1 MAHTVAARRTR
12 AAGGSL
18 RLAPT
23 LFRILLVAVLAAALA
38 GLNVLI
44 APQAHA
50 ADVLVVPSGET
61 TPVPSSSDA
70 ADDTAVW
77 IHPTDPSQSVVIG
90 TDKLSTGGVG
100 VYDLSGRQLHFY
112 LHGSMN
118 NVDLRYNFPLG
129 SERVALVG
137 VTERNVESTGVRFY
151 KVNVADRS
159 LTEVGRIST
168 PGRPRGFGMYHSPAS
183 GKYYAFVHDFNTNVI
198 TQFELDG
205 ANGSVR
211 GTAVRSFDNGD
222 SSEGISAD
230 DELQRLYVSE
240 EKVGLWRYGAEPGDG
255 STRSL
260 VDRTVATGGRIVENV
275 KNSAIYYGRQGTG
288 YLIVSSQG
296 GSNFVV
302 YNRGDNAFVGS
313 FKIVAGGGVDG
324 VNGQDGIDVT
334 NFPLGPSYPAGLFT
348 SQDHNNTDAGN
359 GNSGNQ
365 NHKLV
370 SWQQIA
376 DAFSPRLLVDT
387 TFDPRQIGAEDGGGD
402 PVPDTTPPDTSI
414 TGGPSGTSGSTSAEF
429 TFTATEP
436 GTFECALDGGAF
448 EGCASPKRYA
458 DLAVGSH
465 VFTVRATDA
474 AGNADPTPAERTW
487 LIDTTAPQTEIL
499 TTTAD
504 AYVSS
509 GAATA
514 NYGTAPK
521 LSVDNSPVENA
532 YLKFDMSAL
541 AGRTI
546 VSAKLQIRATTSGS
560 VGTQNVRL
568 VTDDTWTES
577 GLTYS
582 TRPALGTSVLGTA
595 GPVSSNT
602 NYEVPLTAS
611 ALQGELG
618 GILSL
623 GINTTSNDGADFG
636 SRETTTPPRL
646 VLQLGS
652 GTGTPP
658 GDTTAPTVTSV
669 TPAENAADAAVTGNV
684 TATFSEAMDSTTV
697 NNTTFTLAEGT
708 STTPVNAV
716 VTLSNNTA
724 TLDPTANLNPGTQY
738 TARVTGAKDSSG
750 NAVIAKTWTFTTAAA
765 TTPPET
771 VTVTLTAT
779 ADAYVSSGAAT
790 ANYGTAPKLAVDNSP
805 VENAYL
811 KFDVSALA
819 GKTIVSAKLQLRATT
834 SGSVGMQNVR
844 LVTDDTWT
852 ESGLTYST
860 RPALGSSVLGS
871 LGPVA
876 SNTSYEVT
884 LSASALQGELGGILS
899 LGINAT
905 SSDGA
910 DFGSRETS
918 TPPKLVLQLQ

>member
-1 MAHTVAARRTR
+1 MAHTVSVRRAQ

-18 RLAPT
+18 RHAPT
-23 LFRILLVAVLAAALA
+23 LFRLLLAAVLAAALA
-38 GLNVLI
+38 GLTVLI
-44 APQAHA
+44 APPAHA
-50 ADVLVVPSGET
+50 ADVLVTPSAET

-70 ADDTAVW
+70 ADDTAIW

-168 PGRPRGFGMYHSPAS
+168 PGRPRGFGMYHSPVS

-205 ANGSVR
+205 SNGSVR

-255 STRSL
+255 STRAL

-296 GSNFVV
+296 GSNFVI

-313 FKIVAGGGVDG
+313 FKIVDGGGVDG

-334 NFPLGPSYPAGLFT
+334 NFPLGPSFPAGLFT
-348 SQDHNNTDAGN
+348 SQDHNNTNAGN

-370 SWQQIA
+370 SWQRIA
-376 DAFSPRLLVDT
+376 DAFTPRLLVDN
-387 TFDPRQIGAEDGGGD
+387 TFDPRQIGAEGGGGD
-402 PVPDTTPPDTSI
+402 PGPDTTPPDTSI
-414 TGGPSGTSGSTSAEF
+414 TGGPSGTSSSTSADF
-429 TFTATEP
+429 TFAATEP

-448 EGCASPKRYA
+448 EGCTSPKKYA

-465 VFTVRATDA
+465 VFAVRATDA
-474 AGNADPTPAERTW
+474 AGNSDPTPAERTW
-487 LIDTTAPQTEIL
+487 GIDTSAPQTETL
-499 TTTAD
+499 APTAD

-509 GAATA
+509 AATTT
-514 NYGTAPK
+514 NYGTASK
-521 LSVDNSPVENA
+521 LAVDNSPVENA
-532 YLKFDMSAL
+532 YLKFDLSGL

-546 VSAKLQIRATTSGS
+546 VSAKLELRATTSGS
-560 VGTQNVRL
+560 KGTQNVRL
-568 VTDDTWTES
+568 VTEDTWTES

-582 TRPALGTSVLGTA
+582 TRPALGSSVLGSV
-595 GPVSSNT
+595 GPVTTNT
-602 NYEVPLTAS
+602 GYEVPLSAS
-611 ALQGELG
+611 ALQGEVG

-623 GINTTSNDGADFG
+623 GINATSSDGADFG

-658 GDTTAPTVTSV
+658 ADTTAPTVTSV
-669 TPAENAADAAVTGNV
+669 TPAENAPDAAVTGNV

-697 NNTTFTLAEGT
+697 NGATFTLAEGT
-708 STTPVNAV
+708 STTPVDAV
-716 VTLSNNTA
+716 VNLSNNTA
-724 TLDPTANLNPGTQY
+724 TLDPIANLNPGTQY

-750 NAVIAKTWTFTTAAA
+750 NTVIAKTWTFTAAAA
-765 TTPPET
+765 TSPSE
-771 VTVTLTAT
+771 TVTLTPT
-779 ADAYVSSGAAT
+779 ADAYVSSAAT
-790 ANYGTAPKLAVDNSP
+790 TTNYGTASKLAVDNSP
-805 VENAYL
+805 VDNSYL
-811 KFDVSALA
+811 KFDLSGLA
-819 GKTIVSAKLQLRATT
+819 GRTIVSAKLELRVTT
-834 SGSVGMQNVR
+834 SGSTGTQTVR
-844 LVTDDTWT
+844 LVTEDSWT

-871 LGPVA
+871 VGPVTV
-876 SNTSYEVT
+876 NTGYEVP
-884 LSASALQGELGGILS
+884 LSASALQGEVGGILS

-910 DFGSRETS
+910 DFGSRETT
-918 TPPKLVLQLQ
+918 TPPRLVLQLQ

>member
-1 MAHTVAARRTR
+1 MAHTVSVRRTQL
-12 AAGGSL
+12 AGASL
-18 RLAPT
+18 RDAPT
-23 LFRILLVAVLAAALA
+23 LLRLLLVAVLATALA
-38 GLNVLI
+38 GLSILI

-50 ADVLVVPSGET
+50 ADVLVTPSAET

-70 ADDTAVW
+70 ADDTAIW

-129 SERVALVG
+129 SERIALVG

-168 PGRPRGFGMYHSPAS
+168 PGRPRGFGMYHSPVS

-198 TQFELDG
+198 SQFELDG
-205 ANGSVR
+205 SNGSVR

-240 EKVGLWRYGAEPGDG
+240 EEVGVWRYGAEPGDG
-255 STRSL
+255 STRTL
-260 VDRTVATGGRIVENV
+260 VDRTVATGGRIADNI
-275 KNSAIYYGRQGTG
+275 KNTAIFYGRQGTG

-296 GSNFVV
+296 GSNFVI

-313 FKIVAGGGVDG
+313 FKITDGGGVDG

-348 SQDHNNTDAGN
+348 SQDHNNTNAGN

-370 SWQQIA
+370 SWQRIA
-376 DAFSPRLLVDT
+376 NAFSPPLLVDT
-387 TFDPRQIGAEDGGGD
+387 TFDPRQIGAAGGGAD
-402 PVPDTTPPDTSI
+402 PGPDTTAPNTSI
-414 TGGPSGTSGSTSAEF
+414 TGGPSGTSSSTSAEF
-429 TFTATEP
+429 NFAATEP

-448 EGCASPKRYA
+448 QGCTSPKKYA

-465 VFTVRATDA
+465 VFAVRATDA
-474 AGNADPTPAERTW
+474 AGNSDPTPAERTW
-487 LIDTTAPQTEIL
+487 VIDTSAPQTESL
-499 TTTAD
+499 APTAD

-509 GAATA
+509 GTTTT

-532 YLKFDMSAL
+532 YLKFDL
-541 AGRTI
+541 
-546 VSAKLQIRATTSGS
+546 
-560 VGTQNVRL
+560 
-568 VTDDTWTES
+568 
-577 GLTYS
+577 
-582 TRPALGTSVLGTA
+582 
-595 GPVSSNT
+595 
-602 NYEVPLTAS
+602 
-611 ALQGELG
+611 
-618 GILSL
+618 
-623 GINTTSNDGADFG
+623 
-636 SRETTTPPRL
+636 
-646 VLQLGS
+646 
-652 GTGTPP
+652 
-658 GDTTAPTVTSV
+658 
-669 TPAENAADAAVTGNV
+669 
-684 TATFSEAMDSTTV
+684 
-697 NNTTFTLAEGT
+697 
-708 STTPVNAV
+708 
-716 VTLSNNTA
+716 
-724 TLDPTANLNPGTQY
+724 
-738 TARVTGAKDSSG
+738 
-750 NAVIAKTWTFTTAAA
+750 
-765 TTPPET
+765 
-771 VTVTLTAT
+771 
-779 ADAYVSSGAAT
+779 
-790 ANYGTAPKLAVDNSP
+790 
-805 VENAYL
+805 
-811 KFDVSALA
+811 SALA

-834 SGSVGMQNVR
+834 SGSTGTQNVR

-871 LGPVA
+871 VGPVTA
-876 SNTSYEVT
+876 NTSYEVP
-884 LSASALQGELGGILS
+884 LSASALQGEVGGLLSVGMNTTSGDGADFGSRETTTPPKLVLQLGSGTGTPPTDATAPTVTSVTPAENAPDAAVTGNVTATFSEAMDSTTVNGSTFTLAEGTSTTPVDAVVSLNNNTATLDPTANLKPATQYTARVSGAKDSAGNTVIAKTWTFTTAAATTPSETVTLTATADTYVSSGAATVNFGTAPKLAVDNSPVENAYLKFDLSALAGKTIVSAKLQLRATTSGSTGTQNVRLVTDDTWTESSLTYSTRRALGSSVLGSLGPVTANTNDAVPLTASALQGEVGGILS

-910 DFGSRETS
+910 DFGSRETT
-918 TPPKLVLQLQ
+918 TPPKLVLQLQQP

>member
-1 MAHTVAARRTR
+1 MRH
-12 AAGGSL
+12 
-18 RLAPT
+18 APT
-23 LFRILLVAVLAAALA
+23 LLRLLLVAVLAAALA

-50 ADVLVVPSGET
+50 ADVLVTPSAET

-70 ADDTAVW
+70 ADDTAIW

-129 SERVALVG
+129 SERTALVG

-168 PGRPRGFGMYHSPAS
+168 PGRPRGFGMYHSPVS

-205 ANGSVR
+205 SNGSVR

-230 DELQRLYVSE
+230 DELQRVYVSE

-296 GSNFVV
+296 GSNFVI

-313 FKIVAGGGVDG
+313 FKIVDGGGIDG

-348 SQDHNNTDAGN
+348 SQDHNNTNAGN

-370 SWQQIA
+370 SWQRIA

-387 TFDPRQIGAEDGGGD
+387 TFDPRQIGAVGGGD
-402 PVPDTTPPDTSI
+402 RGPDTAPPDTSI
-414 TGGPSGTSGSTSAEF
+414 SGGPSGTSSSTSAEF

-448 EGCASPKRYA
+448 EGCTSPKNYA

-465 VFTVRATDA
+465 VFAVRATDA
-474 AGNADPTPAERTW
+474 AGNSDPTPAERTW
-487 LIDTTAPQTEIL
+487 VIDMSAPQTVTL
-499 TTTAD
+499 APTAD

-509 GAATA
+509 AAATT

-521 LSVDNSPVENA
+521 LAVDNSPVENA
-532 YLKFDMSAL
+532 YVKFDLSGL
-541 AGRTI
+541 AGKTI
-546 VSAKLQIRATTSGS
+546 VSAKLQLRATTSGS
-560 VGTQNVRL
+560 LGTQNVRL
-568 VTDDTWTES
+568 VTEDAWTES
-577 GLTYS
+577 GLMYS
-582 TRPALGTSVLGTA
+582 TRPALGSSVLGSV
-595 GPVSSNT
+595 GPVTGNT
-602 NYEVPLTAS
+602 GYEVPLSAS

-623 GINTTSNDGADFG
+623 GINTTSGDGADFG
-636 SRETTTPPRL
+636 SRETTTPPTL

-658 GDTTAPTVTSV
+658 EDTTAPTVASV
-669 TPAENAADAAVTGNV
+669 TPAENAPDAAVTGNV
-684 TATFSEAMDSTTV
+684 TATFSEAMNSTTV
-697 NNTTFTLAEGT
+697 NGTTFTLAEGT
-708 STTPVNAV
+708 STTPVDAV
-716 VTLSNNTA
+716 VNLSNNTA

-738 TARVTGAKDSSG
+738 TARVSGAKDSAG
-750 NAVIAKTWTFTTAAA
+750 NTVIAKTWTFTTAAA
-765 TTPPET
+765 TTPSE
-771 VTVTLTAT
+771 TVTLTAT
-779 ADAYVSSGAAT
+779 ADAYVSSAAT
-790 ANYGTAPKLAVDNSP
+790 TTNYGTTPKLAVDNSP

-811 KFDVSALA
+811 KFDLSALA

-834 SGSVGMQNVR
+834 SGSTGTQNVR

-852 ESGLTYST
+852 EIALTYST

-871 LGPVA
+871 LGPVTG
-876 SNTSYEVT
+876 NTNYEVPLT
-884 LSASALQGELGGILS
+884 ASALQADLGGILS
-899 LGINAT
+899 LGINTT

-910 DFGSRETS
+910 DFGSRETT
-918 TPPKLVLQLQ
+918 TPPRLVLQLQQP

>member
-1 MAHTVAARRTR
+1 MAHTVSVRRTQ

-18 RLAPT
+18 RHAPT
-23 LFRILLVAVLAAALA
+23 LLRLMLVAVLAAALS
-38 GLNVLI
+38 GVNVLI

-50 ADVLVVPSGET
+50 ADVLVTPSAET

-70 ADDTAVW
+70 ADDTAIW

-129 SERVALVG
+129 SERIALVG

-168 PGRPRGFGMYHSPAS
+168 PGRPRGFGMYHSPVS

-205 ANGSVR
+205 SNGSVR

-230 DELQRLYVSE
+230 DELQRVYVSE

-255 STRSL
+255 STRTL

-296 GSNFVV
+296 GSNFVI

-313 FKIVAGGGVDG
+313 FKIIDGGGVDG

-348 SQDHNNTDAGN
+348 SQDHNNTNAGN

-370 SWQQIA
+370 SWQRIA

-387 TFDPRQIGAEDGGGD
+387 TFDPRQIGAEGGGGD
-402 PVPDTTPPDTSI
+402 PGPDTTLPNTSI
-414 TGGPSGTSGSTSAEF
+414 TGGPSGTSSSTSAEF

-448 EGCASPKRYA
+448 EGCTSPKKYA

-465 VFTVRATDA
+465 VFAVRATDA
-474 AGNADPTPAERTW
+474 AGNSDPTPAERTW
-487 LIDTTAPQTEIL
+487 IIDISAPQTETL
-499 TTTAD
+499 APTAD

-509 GAATA
+509 AAQTT

-521 LSVDNSPVENA
+521 LVVDNSPVENA
-532 YLKFDMSAL
+532 YLKFDLSGL
-541 AGRTI
+541 AGKTI
-546 VSAKLQIRATTSGS
+546 VSAKLQLRATTSGS
-560 VGTQNVRL
+560 TGTQNVRL
-568 VTDDTWTES
+568 VTEDMWTES

-582 TRPALGTSVLGTA
+582 TRPTLGSSVLGSV
-595 GPVSSNT
+595 GPVTVNT
-602 NYEVPLTAS
+602 NYEVPLSAS
-611 ALQGELG
+611 ALQGEVG

-623 GINTTSNDGADFG
+623 GINTTSSDGADFG

-658 GDTTAPTVTSV
+658 QDTTAPTVTSV
-669 TPAENAADAAVTGNV
+669 TPAENAPDAAVTGNV

-697 NNTTFTLAEGT
+697 NRTTFTLAEET
-708 STTPVNAV
+708 STTPVDAV
-716 VTLSNNTA
+716 VNLSNNTA
-724 TLDPTANLNPGTQY
+724 TLDPTANLHPGTQY

-750 NAVIAKTWTFTTAAA
+750 NTVIAKTWTFTTAAA
-765 TTPPET
+765 TTPSE
-771 VTVTLTAT
+771 TVTLTPT
-779 ADAYVSSGAAT
+779 ADAYVSSAAQT
-790 ANYGTAPKLAVDNSP
+790 TNYGTAPKLAVDNSP
-805 VENAYL
+805 VDNSYL
-811 KFDVSALA
+811 KFDLSGLA

-834 SGSVGMQNVR
+834 SGSTGTQNVR
-844 LVTDDTWT
+844 LVTEDMWT

-860 RPALGSSVLGS
+860 RPTLGSSVLGS
-871 LGPVA
+871 VGPVTV
-876 SNTSYEVT
+876 NTNYEVP
-884 LSASALQGELGGILS
+884 LSASALQGEVGGILS
-899 LGINAT
+899 LGINTT

-910 DFGSRETS
+910 DFGSRETT
-918 TPPKLVLQLQ
+918 TPPKLVLQLQQP

>member
-1 MAHTVAARRTR
+1 MAHTVSLRRTQ

-18 RLAPT
+18 RHAPT
-23 LFRILLVAVLAAALA
+23 LLRLLLVAVLAAALA

-50 ADVLVVPSGET
+50 ADVLVTPSAET

-70 ADDTAVW
+70 ADDTAIW

-129 SERVALVG
+129 SERIALVG

-168 PGRPRGFGMYHSPAS
+168 PGRPRGFGMYHSPVS
-183 GKYYAFVHDFNTNVI
+183 GKYYAFVHDFNTNVV

-205 ANGSVR
+205 SNGSVR

-230 DELQRLYVSE
+230 DELQRVYVSE

-255 STRSL
+255 STRTL

-296 GSNFVV
+296 GSNFVI

-313 FKIVAGGGVDG
+313 FKIVTGGGVDG

-387 TFDPRQIGAEDGGGD
+387 TFDPRQIGAEGGGGV
-402 PVPDTTPPDTSI
+402 PGPDTTPPDTSI

-448 EGCASPKRYA
+448 EGCTSPKTYS

-465 VFTVRATDA
+465 VFAVRATDA
-474 AGNADPTPAERTW
+474 AGNVDPTPAERTW
-487 LIDTTAPQTEIL
+487 VIDTSAPQTVTL
-499 TTTAD
+499 TATAD
-504 AYVSS
+504 TYVSS
-509 GAATA
+509 AATTT

-521 LSVDNSPVENA
+521 LAVDNSPVENA
-532 YLKFDMSAL
+532 YLKFDLSAL
-541 AGRTI
+541 AGKTV
-546 VSAKLQIRATTSGS
+546 VSAKLQLRATTSGS
-560 VGTQNVRL
+560 TGTQNVRL
-568 VTDDTWTES
+568 VTDDTWIES

-582 TRPALGTSVLGTA
+582 TRPALGSSVLGSL

-602 NYEVPLTAS
+602 NYEVTLSAS

-623 GINTTSNDGADFG
+623 GINGTSSDGADFG
-636 SRETTTPPRL
+636 SRETTTPPKL

-669 TPAENAADAAVTGNV
+669 TPAENAPDAAVTGNV

-708 STTPVNAV
+708 STTPVDAV

-724 TLDPTANLNPGTQY
+724 TLDPTANLKPGTQY
-738 TARVTGAKDSSG
+738 TARVSGAKDSAG
-750 NAVIAKTWTFTTAAA
+750 NTVVAKTWTFTTAAA
-765 TTPPET
+765 TTPSE
-771 VTVTLTAT
+771 TVTLTAT
-779 ADAYVSSGAAT
+779 ADTYVSSAAT
-790 ANYGTAPKLAVDNSP
+790 TTNYGTAPKLAVDNSP

-811 KFDVSALA
+811 KFDLSALA

-834 SGSVGMQNVR
+834 SGSLGTQNVR
-844 LVTDDTWT
+844 LVTVDTWT

-871 LGPVA
+871 LGPVTA
-876 SNTSYEVT
+876 NTNYEVPLT
-884 LSASALQGELGGILS
+884 ASALQGELGGILS

-910 DFGSRETS
+910 DFGSRETT
-918 TPPKLVLQLQ
+918 TPPRLVLQLQQP